1 MHPQIVDDYLLT
13 WALLFLIEPAKF
25 VKKLNDVNVEKGK
38 QFILECAFT
47 GTPPIGVSWR
57 KNGVNVTQSEKCHIT
72 TTETSAIL
80 EISNSKLDDV
90 GLYSCHI
97 ENDSGQDN
105 SQATV
110 SILGL

>member
-1 MHPQIVDDYLLT
+1 M
-13 WALLFLIEPAKF
+13 LFLIEPAKF
-25 VKKLNDVNVEKGK
+25 VKKLNDFNVEKGK
-38 QFILECAFT
+38 QLILECTYT
-47 GTPPIGVSWR
+47 GTPPIAVSWR
-57 KNGVNVTQSEKCHIT
+57 KNAINISQSEKYSIT

-80 EISNSKLDDV
+80 EISSSKLDDA

-105 SQATV
+105 SQSTV

>member
-1 MHPQIVDDYLLT
+1 MFFLT
-13 WALLFLIEPAKF
+13 EPAKF
-25 VKKLNDVNVEKGK
+25 VKKLNDLSIDRGK
-38 QFILECAFT
+38 QIILECTYT
-47 GTPPIGVSWR
+47 GTPPIAVSWK
-57 KNGVNVTQSEKCHIT
+57 KNGVKITQSEKFHIT

-80 EISNSKLDDV
+80 EISSSKMDDG